1 MKQTTYGHPRP
12 CSNCENQLQLWEW
25 TTLMLFQSTRHQLTT
40 PTWEASSEHHP
51 AELHQTQKS
60 QKTKMN
66 CHLQTRSSREDCST
80 RIDNQNNIPK
90 NVPWSSTLSGYKIIL
105 VHMVS
110 QNQNSVYPFSSIG
123 SEHCSIM
130 KDFRKIMEM
139 ISPASKGK
147 IKADSDVPHQLN
159 HFSNVH
165 RWC

>member
-40 PTWEASSEHHP
+40 PTWEASSEHQP

-60 QKTKMN
+60 QKTRMN
-66 CHLQTRSSREDCST
+66 CHLQTWSYRVDCST
-80 RIDNQNNIPK
+80 GIDNQNTTYPRMCHG
-90 NVPWSSTLSGYKIIL
+90 PPLCTGYKIIL

-110 QNQNSVYPFSSIG
+110 QNQNSVYPFSGIG

-130 KDFRKIMEM
+130 KDFRKSMEV

-147 IKADSDVPHQLN
+147 INAMRWSDR
-159 HFSNVH
+159 FSF
-165 RWC
+165 